1 MIGQNLE
8 RLRTHQNNVHRYRRL
23 LATRL
28 TDLEQ
33 AYIERRLSEEQASVR
48 TLLQDTFPDR
58 LCVRTAHTMNHG
70 RTTNLEMTALLHPA
84 YAFTHPMDV
93 VEDCDLTT
101 YEKRAILSSWAAD
114 ACAVKG
120 VPEPGRSFQGATV
133 SFDDILDALRVL
145 DDELEMELVLTP
157 GPSVEGAP
165 VLTNP
170 KMGVGKQTLFEPLD
184 VAKLLAMTGA
194 S

>member
-1 MIGQNLE
+1 VGNHDRPE
-8 RLRTHQNNVHRYRRL
+8 SGTPRTHQNNVHRYRRL

-84 YAFTHPMDV
+84 HAFTHPMDV

-145 DDELEMELVLTP
+145 DDELERGARTDSGTVSRRRS
-157 GPSVEGAP
+157 GPDESKDGRGEANAP
-165 VLTNP
+165 
-170 KMGVGKQTLFEPLD
+170 
-184 VAKLLAMTGA
+184 
-194 S
+194 